1 MPNDSEN
8 ARPRIGK
15 VYDDDYPRPPAPE
28 PSDLR
33 KRLVA
38 VVDEGLASV
47 WDAREELAL
56 RAIKDVLDLHSPW
69 QRWEQV
75 FHPRYVGERYLGPG
89 CRMCGPSP
97 PQSSAE

>member
-1 MPNDSEN
+1 MNE
-8 ARPRIGK
+8 AIGQWTRK
-15 VYDDDYPRPPAPE
+15 GSGAFTSWRDY
-28 PSDLR
+28 
-33 KRLVA
+33 
-38 VVDEGLASV
+38 
-47 WDAREELAL
+47 AREELAL

-97 PQSSAE
+97 AADCMTVKTIAARFGLGEYT